1 MTLTDVLALIER
13 HRDERG
19 VAHWRRRFPDSP
31 MRSLGVGLT
40 VLRGLAKQIGRDH
53 ELAGR
58 LWTEDL
64 HEARVIGL
72 LIDDPSRI
80 TRAQAEAQVEQLA
93 GGQLA
98 HVFSS
103 CDASLAKVPFV
114 RELADDWMVSPDPV
128 RQGCGY
134 GLLYEMSKESGK
146 KAPDEA
152 YFARWIDHVERAHP
166 AATVGVRLAMA
177 TALMG
182 IGKRSA
188 RLNRRALGVARD
200 LGPVD
205 WDPTGACEP
214 FDAVKHIDHPRL
226 RAKLGVE
233 G

>member
-1 MTLTDVLALIER
+1 MTVQDVLALIEP

-19 VAHWRRRFPDSP
+19 IAHWQRRFPDSA

-53 ELAGR
+53 DLARR

-64 HEARVIGL
+64 YEARVIAL

-114 RELADDWMVSPDPV
+114 RALADDWMVSADPV

-134 GLLYEMSKESGK
+134 GLLYEMSKEKGK
-146 KAPDEA
+146 KAPEED
-152 YFARWIDHVERAHP
+152 YFAGWIDHVERAH
-166 AATVGVRLAMA
+166 ATATVGVRLAMA

-182 IGKRSA
+182 VGKRSA
-188 RLNRRALGVARD
+188 RLNRRTLDVARA

-214 FDAVKHIDHPRL
+214 FDAAKHLDTPRL
-226 RAKLGVE
+226 RAKLE
-233 G
+233 GA

>member
-1 MTLTDVLALIER
+1 MTVQDVLALIEP

-19 VAHWRRRFPDSP
+19 IAHWQRRFPDSA

-53 ELAGR
+53 ELAQR
-58 LWTEDL
+58 LWAEDL
-64 HEARVIGL
+64 YEARVIAL

-98 HVFSS
+98 YVFSS

-114 RELADDWMVSPDPV
+114 RALADDWMVSADPV

-134 GLLYEMSKESGK
+134 GLLYEMSKEKGK
-146 KAPDEA
+146 KAQDEA
-152 YFARWIDHVERAHP
+152 YFVRCIDQVERSHTT
-166 AATVGVRLAMA
+166 ATVGVRLAMA
-177 TALMG
+177 SALMG
-182 IGKRSA
+182 VGKRSA
-188 RLNRRALGVARD
+188 SLNRRALEVARA

-214 FDAVKHIDHPRL
+214 FDAVKHLDSERL
-226 RAKLGVE
+226 RAKLGIK

>member
-1 MTLTDVLALIER
+1 
-13 HRDERG
+13 
-19 VAHWRRRFPDSP
+19 
-31 MRSLGVGLT
+31 
-40 VLRGLAKQIGRDH
+40 
-53 ELAGR
+53 
-58 LWTEDL
+58 
-64 HEARVIGL
+64 
-72 LIDDPSRI
+72 
-80 TRAQAEAQVEQLA
+80 
-93 GGQLA
+93 
-98 HVFSS
+98 
-103 CDASLAKVPFV
+103 
-114 RELADDWMVSPDPV
+114 
-128 RQGCGY
+128 
-134 GLLYEMSKESGK
+134 MSKESGK

-152 YFARWIDHVERAHP
+152 YFARWIDHVERAHS